1 MIVDADRAAGP
12 AVTRPATRTR
22 RDSIIDLANAG
33 IETPRAVVRMTNHEP
48 SLWVSAV
55 GAVAVAAVLAAI
67 VGWLLLA
74 DRGTQPWQ
82 DEPAPTSRA
91 QR

>member
-1 MIVDADRAAGP
+1 MIVDAERAAP
-12 AVTRPATRTR
+12 TATARATRVR
-22 RDSIIDLANAG
+22 RDSIIDLASAG
-33 IETPRAVVRMTNHEP
+33 IETPRAAVRMTNHEP

-67 VGWLLLA
+67 VGWLLLS

-82 DEPAPTSRA
+82 DEPAPTTRA